1 MLALDQAVIQ
11 SIECCPSEDTKRKMY
26 GNILLVGGGFSFNGA
41 AAMLQARVQAKLPTY
56 LRKLID
62 QVEVIARPKE
72 MDPRIVVWKGGAV
85 LSILDSV
92 QELWITEQEWNM
104 IGIRALREK
113 SLFVWSSI

>member
-1 MLALDQAVIQ
+1 
-11 SIECCPSEDTKRKMY
+11 
-26 GNILLVGGGFSFNGA
+26 
-41 AAMLQARVQAKLPTY
+41 
-56 LRKLID
+56 
-62 QVEVIARPKE
+62 

-113 SLFVWSSI
+113 SLFVW